1 MADNKFSEWIVKHHP
16 KYVSLTQ
23 SVELIMTQLL
33 KDAEI
38 PHLTV
43 VGRTK
48 SPEKCIEKVNR
59 KGYRNP
65 VEQLTDIS
73 GVRIV
78 VYFDYDVQAVGELIE
93 ASFSVDYDNSSN
105 RDDLLAVNEVGYRS
119 VHYVCDL
126 GVDRVK
132 LQEHKA
138 LGGLKFEFQV
148 RTVLQH
154 AWAELAHDRNYK
166 FSGKLPNRLERKLN
180 LLAGLMETAD
190 AGFSDLSREIDN
202 YVASVSE
209 SAAGGELEIEINALS
224 VEGFVRQWAQAEGLT
239 FQELESRDHID
250 YLLHELKQF
259 DISTLNE
266 LKNIIPDDYAE
277 NIPDRRIT
285 VLGAVR
291 DWMIIS
297 DPDKF
302 MQQVSVNWG
311 LEDEDFQ
318 LYVKYL
324 TNEQIDDL
332 MRYMG
337 LTDVY
342 VPDDDDQSL

>member
-1 MADNKFSEWIVKHHP
+1 M
-16 KYVSLTQ
+16 
-23 SVELIMTQLL
+23 
-33 KDAEI
+33 
-38 PHLTV
+38 
-43 VGRTK
+43 
-48 SPEKCIEKVNR
+48 
-59 KGYRNP
+59 
-65 VEQLTDIS
+65 
-73 GVRIV
+73 
-78 VYFDYDVQAVGELIE
+78 
-93 ASFSVDYDNSSN
+93 
-105 RDDLLAVNEVGYRS
+105 
-119 VHYVCDL
+119 
-126 GVDRVK
+126 
-132 LQEHKA
+132 
-138 LGGLKFEFQV
+138 
-148 RTVLQH
+148 
-154 AWAELAHDRNYK
+154 
-166 FSGKLPNRLERKLN
+166 
-180 LLAGLMETAD
+180 
-190 AGFSDLSREIDN
+190 
-202 YVASVSE
+202 
-209 SAAGGELEIEINALS
+209 EIEINALS

-302 MQQVSVNWG
+302 MQQVSVKWG

-337 LTDVY
+337 LADVY
-342 VPDDDDQSL
+342 VPDDDDEPL